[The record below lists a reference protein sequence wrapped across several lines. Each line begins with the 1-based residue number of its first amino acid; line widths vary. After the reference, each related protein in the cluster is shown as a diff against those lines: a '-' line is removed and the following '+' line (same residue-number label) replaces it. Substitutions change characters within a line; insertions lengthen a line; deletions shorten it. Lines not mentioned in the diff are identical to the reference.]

1 MPALSVQIPQ
11 VAELLLEK
19 SADKEHRSHLG
30 TPLVIASRY
39 GKAGIVKLLLAK
51 KAHTDPK
58 DFDGFQDT
66 ALKKAAENGHTGI
79 FTSLLEAR
87 AGCPDED
94 RRKTEG
100 NSFFVAPINVLNSVV
115 FNDAFGAEK
124 ILDAIC
130 HKADARDVPQSKSNN
145 LQHTRARRKRIEH
158 AIMQPERYK

>member
-1 MPALSVQIPQ
+1 MLALRVQIPQ

-39 GKAGIVKLLLAK
+39 GKAGIVQLLLAK

-66 ALKKAAENGHTGI
+66 ALKKAAENGHTDI
-79 FTSLLEAR
+79 FTSLLKEG
-87 AGCPDED
+87 AGSPD
-94 RRKTEG
+94 EG